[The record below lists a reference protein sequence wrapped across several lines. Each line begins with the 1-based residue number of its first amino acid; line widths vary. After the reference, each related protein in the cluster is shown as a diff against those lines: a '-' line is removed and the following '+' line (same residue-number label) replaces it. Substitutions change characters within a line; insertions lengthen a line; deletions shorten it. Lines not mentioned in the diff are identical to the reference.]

1 MFTRLEEK
9 YMEAVIAIA
18 REMQNHE
25 IDWEQRRFEIAK
37 ELYANKCLDEVAERA
52 AVGMDVNGVERVEA
66 QLAVKWADAL
76 VEELKKTRE

>member
-1 MFTRLEEK
+1 MTNCEVLT
-9 YMEAVIAIA
+9 MQAVQSMDCKM
-18 REMQNHE
+18 RDQHE

-37 ELYANKCLDEVAERA
+37 ELYANKCLDVVAERA
-52 AVGMDVNGVERVEA
+52 AMGMDVNGVERVEA

>member
-1 MFTRLEEK
+1 MFTRLEER

-37 ELYANKCLDEVAERA
+37 ELYANKCLDVVAERA
-52 AVGMDVNGVERVEA
+52 AVGMDVIGVERVEA
-66 QLAVKWADAL
+66 KLAVKWADAL

>member
-1 MFTRLEEK
+1 MITRLEER

-37 ELYANKCLDEVAERA
+37 ELYANKSLDVVAESA
-52 AVGMDVNGVERVEA
+52 AMGMDINGVERVEA
-66 QLAVKWADAL
+66 KLAVSWADAL
-76 VEELKKTRE
+76 VEELKKAHE